1 MFAQLDRIRPLLSPR
16 VQNRVDE
23 MLDVMDIVTEMKN
36 PRVLRSMAPSALR
49 GLVIKS
55 GKRGDVSEM
64 AANHNA
70 HFNWAYPHDHP
81 EMHELYERAKLGQWN
96 GSSLPWNTSVDPLN
110 PLVRIAPLDMIDLKV
125 AAQLGIT
132 IKESEHPKMVHD
144 LSSWMLSQFLHGE
157 QGALMAAAQVTES
170 VQFFDGKL
178 YGSTQVMDEGRHV
191 EVFHR
196 YLSEKLGKMYAI
208 NDNLFVI
215 IDALMTDSRWDMKF
229 LGMQIMVE
237 GVALGAFSFLYQS
250 TQEPLLKEL
259 LKYVIQDEARH
270 VHYGVLAL
278 KEHFAENISS
288 KERDEREDWAYEVAL
303 LMRNRFMAYEVYD
316 DWYGGTS
323 VTRDQWRKLVT
334 NSPGML
340 RFRHT
345 MMTRLV
351 PNIRDIGLLTPRIRP
366 YYVKSGMGQYF
377 NGLAA
382 PELSGEQMIAD
393 LDRVR
398 VAQ

>member
-1 MFAQLDRIRPLLSPR
+1 MFAQIDRIRPLLSPL

-23 MLDVMDIVTEMKN
+23 MLDVVDIMTEMKN
-36 PRVLRSMAPSALR
+36 PRVLRSMAPSAMR
-49 GLVIKS
+49 GLLLKS
-55 GKRGDVSEM
+55 GKRGEVSEM
-64 AANHNA
+64 PANHQA
-70 HFNWAYPHDHP
+70 HFNWSYPHDHP
-81 EMHELYERAKLGQWN
+81 QMHALYERAKLGQWN
-96 GSSLPWNTSVDPLN
+96 GASLAWNTPVDPQDTRVTL
-110 PLVRIAPLDMIDLKV
+110 APLDMIDLKM
-125 AAQLGIT
+125 AKKLGIS
-132 IKESEHPKMVHD
+132 IKTSEHPRMMHD
-144 LSSWMLSQFLHGE
+144 LSSWLLSQFLHGE
-157 QGALMAAAQVTES
+157 QGALLAAAQVTES

-178 YGSTQVMDEGRHV
+178 YGATQVMDEGRHV

-196 YLSEKLGKMYAI
+196 YLSEKLGKMYPI

-215 IDALMTDSRWDMKF
+215 IDALMTDARWDMKF

-250 TQEPLLKEL
+250 TTEPLLKEL

-278 KEHFAENISS
+278 KEHIADNLSP

-303 LMRNRFMAYEVYD
+303 LMRNRFMAYEVYE
-316 DWYGGTS
+316 DWFGGTR
-323 VTRDQWRKLVT
+323 VTRDQWRQLVT

-351 PNIRDIGLLTPRIRP
+351 PNIRDIGLLTQRIRP
-366 YYVKSGMGQYF
+366 HYVKSGMGQYF
-377 NGLAA
+377 GGLAA
-382 PELSGEQMIAD
+382 PELTGEQMIAE
-393 LDRVR
+393 LDTMRM
-398 VAQ
+398 Q

>member
-1 MFAQLDRIRPLLSPR
+1 MFAQIDRIRPLLSPL

-23 MLDVMDIVTEMKN
+23 MLDVVDIMTEMKN
-36 PRVLRSMAPSALR
+36 PRVLRSMAPSAMR
-49 GLVIKS
+49 GLLLKS
-55 GKRGDVSEM
+55 GKRGEVSEM
-64 AANHNA
+64 PANHQA
-70 HFNWAYPHDHP
+70 HFNWSYPHDHP
-81 EMHELYERAKLGQWN
+81 QMHALYERAKLGQWN
-96 GSSLPWNTSVDPLN
+96 GASLAWNTPVDPLDTRVT
-110 PLVRIAPLDMIDLKV
+110 LAPLDMIDLKM
-125 AAQLGIT
+125 AKKLGIT
-132 IKESEHPKMVHD
+132 IKTSEHPRMMHD
-144 LSSWMLSQFLHGE
+144 LSSWLLSQFLHGE
-157 QGALMAAAQVTES
+157 QGALLAAAQVTES

-196 YLSEKLGKMYAI
+196 YLSEKLGKMYPI

-215 IDALMTDSRWDMKF
+215 IDALMTDARWDMKF

-250 TQEPLLKEL
+250 TTEPLLKEL

-278 KEHFAENISS
+278 KEHIADNLSP

-303 LMRNRFMAYEVYD
+303 LMRNRFMAYEVYE
-316 DWYGGTS
+316 DWFGGTR
-323 VTRDQWRKLVT
+323 VTRDQWRQLVT

-351 PNIRDIGLLTPRIRP
+351 PNIRDIGLLTQRIRP
-366 YYVKSGMGQYF
+366 HYVKSGMGQYF
-377 NGLAA
+377 GGLAA
-382 PELSGEQMIAD
+382 PELTGEQMIAE
-393 LDRVR
+393 LDTMRM
-398 VAQ
+398 Q

>member
-1 MFAQLDRIRPLLSPR
+1 
-16 VQNRVDE
+16 
-23 MLDVMDIVTEMKN
+23 
-36 PRVLRSMAPSALR
+36 
-49 GLVIKS
+49 
-55 GKRGDVSEM
+55 
-64 AANHNA
+64 
-70 HFNWAYPHDHP
+70 
-81 EMHELYERAKLGQWN
+81 
-96 GSSLPWNTSVDPLN
+96 
-110 PLVRIAPLDMIDLKV
+110 
-125 AAQLGIT
+125 
-132 IKESEHPKMVHD
+132 
-144 LSSWMLSQFLHGE
+144 
-157 QGALMAAAQVTES
+157 
-170 VQFFDGKL
+170 
-178 YGSTQVMDEGRHV
+178 
-191 EVFHR
+191 VFHR
-196 YLSEKLGKMYAI
+196 YLSEKLGKMYPI

-215 IDALMTDSRWDMKF
+215 IDALMTDARWDMKF

-250 TQEPLLKEL
+250 TTEPLLKEL

-278 KEHFAENISS
+278 KEHFAESISA

-303 LMRNRFMAYEVYD
+303 LMRNRFMAFEVYD

-323 VTRDQWRKLVT
+323 VTRDQWRQLVT

-382 PELSGEQMIAD
+382 PELTGEQMIAD
-393 LDRVR
+393 LDRTR
-398 VAQ
+398 MA